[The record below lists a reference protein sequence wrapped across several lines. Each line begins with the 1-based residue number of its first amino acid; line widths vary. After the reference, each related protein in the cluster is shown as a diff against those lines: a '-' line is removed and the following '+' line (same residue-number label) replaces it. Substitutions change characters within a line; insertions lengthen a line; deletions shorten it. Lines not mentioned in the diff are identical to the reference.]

1 MSGNRKR
8 IALIGIGFLLV
19 LGLIIGGA
27 VTAAYAYREYLS
39 PRLESDRNLALQAE
53 VQEEETDLAP
63 AEEGVLVIRVNPD
76 SPAAAAG
83 LQRGSIITAVDGEAV
98 NTPLELHQAIQQHE
112 AGDTITLTVTFGEET
127 QEITVTLAS
136 AGPYLGVDIDG
147 PGQAFGVQGDRPFFP
162 EFGGPE
168 VFPGP
173 FHGQP
178 GFPGRP
184 FDGAVTVQITI
195 AEVLPDT
202 PAAEAG
208 LQAGDVIT
216 AVDGESVDFPN
227 KVQELIR
234 GKNPGDTL
242 TLTVQ
247 RGDETLDL
255 TATLGEHPDAAGRA
269 YLGVHLT
276 IEVQRELDIQPEE
289 IQPGA

>member
-8 IALIGIGFLLV
+8 LALIGIGFLLV

-27 VTAAYAYREYLS
+27 VTAAYAYREYVS
-39 PRLESDRNLALQAE
+39 PRLESDRNLALQDE
-53 VQEEETDLAP
+53 VEEEETDLAP
-63 AEEGVLVIRVNPD
+63 AEEGVLVMRVDPD

-112 AGDTITLTVTFGEET
+112 AGDTITLTVTFGAET

-136 AGPYLGVDIDG
+136 AGPYLGVDIGG
-147 PGQAFGVQGDRPFFP
+147 PGLGVHGGRPFLP
-162 EFGGPE
+162 GFGGPE
-168 VFPGP
+168 VFPAP
-173 FHGQP
+173 FQGGP
-178 GFPGRP
+178 GFPDHP
-184 FDGAVTVQITI
+184 FDGTLEVQITV

-234 GKNPGDTL
+234 GKNPGDTI

-247 RGDETLDL
+247 RGDETLEL
-255 TATLGEHPDAAGRA
+255 TATLGEHPDDADRA

-289 IQPGA
+289 VRPGA